1 MSLKVPAPGIPYLM
15 LEQKPPAGAAVVP
28 QPDGKPIPKLFQPLK
43 IRGVEFQNRI
53 FVESP
58 LDTAHETTRSIPS
71 QLAPLCQYSAD
82 NGIISSWHLAHRML
96 PFL

>member
-1 MSLKVPAPGIPYLM
+1 MP
-15 LEQKPPAGAAVVP
+15 EQKPPAGAAVVP

-53 FVESP
+53 FVESS
-58 LDTAHETTRSIPS
+58 LDPVHENIRSLLL
-71 QLAPLCQYSAD
+71 QLSPLCQYSAD
-82 NGIISSWHLAHRML
+82 NGIVTSWHLAHRTI